1 MKAYLWTF
9 SFQGSGSNTEIGRMK
24 TERQGLLFL
33 PQAGLQKKNQVQLE
47 HIYATN
53 QEVDIKKKYFLK

>member
-1 MKAYLWTF
+1 
-9 SFQGSGSNTEIGRMK
+9 MK

-53 QEVDIKKKYFLK
+53 QEVDIKKKISSNNRSLTLQLF

>member
-1 MKAYLWTF
+1 
-9 SFQGSGSNTEIGRMK
+9 MK